1 MTAPTTRPCPTCGE
15 AFPLSELFCP
25 NDGSPLTPPAVPLI
39 GRTVDG
45 RYQVIKELG
54 RGGMGQVFLAT
65 QLPMKRPCALKVI
78 RPDRGW
84 DPGSVARFH
93 REAENASRISHAN
106 VAQVYDSGEADGVAY
121 LAMEYVDGEPLS
133 AVLNREGRLSPRRT
147 ARIVWQ
153 VANALGAAHHLG
165 IVHRDLKP
173 DNVMLTRYRDRVDF
187 VKVVDFGIAKAP
199 GAEGQQVTSAS
210 VVVGTPD
217 YMSPEQFLGTDIDG
231 RSDVYALAI
240 LTIRMLT
247 GVMPP
252 VVGLK
257 ALQQQ
262 PGTADPA
269 GLKQMPETKDWP
281 EPVFAVLSRALA
293 RLAKDRTPSVDEFFQ
308 QFAIVVSRWEPA
320 TGAPEAWET
329 GVAPSKP
336 ARPRW
341 PWIGVGAAAAVVIA
355 VTVVRNW
362 PSGDGGSPAPL
373 PAPVPVPPPP
383 NPDTTIEESFAAADS
398 VARLE
403 RLTDPGSATVASA
416 REGIALYQ
424 RLEPRI
430 DGALRG
436 EAAYYAGRGLVR
448 LRQEREACRLFAL
461 AANDTKGTRLAE
473 PVAALLAGCPRR

>member
-1 MTAPTTRPCPTCGE
+1 MTGQPTSPTTRPCPTCGE

-39 GRTVDG
+39 GRTIDG

-133 AVLNREGRLSPRRT
+133 AVLLRDGPLPPRRT

-173 DNVMLTRYRDRVDF
+173 DNVMLTRYRDRTDF

-217 YMSPEQFLGTDIDG
+217 YMSPEQFLGTEIDG
-231 RSDVYALAI
+231 RSDVYALAV

-252 VVGLK
+252 ILGLK

-262 PGTADPA
+262 PGVPDPA

-281 EPVFAVLSRALA
+281 EPIFAVLSRALA
-293 RLAKDRTPSVDEFFQ
+293 RPAKDRTASVDEFFQ
-308 QFAIVVSRWEPA
+308 QFATAVTRWEPA
-320 TGAPEAWET
+320 TGPAEAWET
-329 GVAPSKP
+329 GMAPPKV
-336 ARPRW
+336 ARPWW
-341 PWIGVGAAAAVVIA
+341 PWIGLGAVASVAIAVAVV
-355 VTVVRNW
+355 
-362 PSGDGGSPAPL
+362 
-373 PAPVPVPPPP
+373 
-383 NPDTTIEESFAAADS
+383 
-398 VARLE
+398 
-403 RLTDPGSATVASA
+403 
-416 REGIALYQ
+416 
-424 RLEPRI
+424 
-430 DGALRG
+430 
-436 EAAYYAGRGLVR
+436 
-448 LRQEREACRLFAL
+448 
-461 AANDTKGTRLAE
+461 
-473 PVAALLAGCPRR
+473 